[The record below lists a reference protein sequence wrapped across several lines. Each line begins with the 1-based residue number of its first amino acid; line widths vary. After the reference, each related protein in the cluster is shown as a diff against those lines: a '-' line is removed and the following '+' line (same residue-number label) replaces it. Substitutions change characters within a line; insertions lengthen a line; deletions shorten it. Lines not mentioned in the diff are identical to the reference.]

1 MAPALAGRPGRA
13 FNRGMSE
20 IEVPL
25 EKAQEDILEAAHE
38 RAHERDRNT
47 GRAAVASAVLAVL
60 AAISA
65 LLAGHFANEAMI
77 DQIKSAN
84 AWNYY
89 QAKGIKLAIAEMRG
103 EQAGAAPAV
112 REKIEQY
119 HHDQEKIR
127 EEAQEKEGAAAR
139 HLKRHETFAGGV
151 TLFQIGIALT
161 AIALLTRRRHFQTVA
176 YLAGLAGLGFLVFGL
191 FGGG

>member
-1 MAPALAGRPGRA
+1 
-13 FNRGMSE
+13 MSE

-25 EKAQEDILEAAHE
+25 EQVQEDIQHAAHGGDA
-38 RAHERDRNT
+38 RM

-77 DQIKSAN
+77 EQINSAN

-89 QAKGIKLAIAEMRG
+89 QAKGIKLAIAEMRNAQG
-103 EQAGAAPAV
+103 PADAKVAA
-112 REKIEQY
+112 KIEQY
-119 HHDQEKIR
+119 HQDQEKIR
-127 EEAQEKEGAAAR
+127 EEAQEKQAAAAR
-139 HLKRHETFAGGV
+139 NLKRHETIAGGV

-161 AIALLTRRRHFQTVA
+161 AIALLTRRRHFQTLA
-176 YLAGLAGLGFLVFGL
+176 YLAGVGGIAFLMTGLLR
-191 FGGG
+191 